1 MTSRSVPFSVLDL
14 SPIPTGAT
22 ARDAF
27 HRSLSLAQHAEN
39 WGFHRYWLAEHHN
52 MTGIASAA
60 TSVLIG
66 YIAGG
71 TKTIRVGSGGVML
84 PNHAP
89 LVIAEQFGTLESLY
103 PGRIDLGLGRAPGS
117 DQRTMMALRRSLHGE
132 IDDFPQDVL
141 ELQRY
146 FDEVTEGQH
155 VQAVPGQGLHIPIWL
170 LGSSLYSAQLAAKL
184 GLPFAF
190 ASHFAP
196 DMLHQ
201 ALALYHSQFQ
211 PSAALA
217 KPYAIVCINVIAADS
232 ERDARFLFTSMQ
244 QQFINLRR
252 GKPGPLPA
260 PVQDISD
267 YWSGGEQYGVEQA
280 LRMSV
285 VGDPTQVKSGLE
297 ALLRE
302 TQADEIMVNGQIFDH
317 QARLRSFEIVADIK
331 PHLSIPELIG

>member
-146 FDEVTEGQH
+146 FDEVTEDQH

-201 ALALYHSQFQ
+201 ALALYRSQFQ
-211 PSAALA
+211 PSATLV
-217 KPYAIVCINVIAADS
+217 KPYAIVCINVVAADS

-260 PVQDISD
+260 PVQDISG

-331 PHLSIPELIG
+331 PRLSIPELIG

>member
-201 ALALYHSQFQ
+201 ALALYRSQFQ

-217 KPYAIVCINVIAADS
+217 KPYAIVCINVVAADS

-331 PHLSIPELIG
+331 PRLSIPELIG